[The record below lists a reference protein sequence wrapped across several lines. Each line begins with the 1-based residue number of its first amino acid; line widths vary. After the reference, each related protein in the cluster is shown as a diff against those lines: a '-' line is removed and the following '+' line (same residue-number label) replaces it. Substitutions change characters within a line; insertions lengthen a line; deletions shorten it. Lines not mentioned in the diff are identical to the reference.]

1 MKNILFTVSYACLLG
16 CGATSVWAQS
26 CVKVPTCSELG
37 YTTAAGGCPAAIK
50 SLKCPFDNNYVYC
63 PEDCREYK
71 LSSCDSNKGSC
82 VQCGKGDNWKYDSC
96 KQGWYLSGY
105 DCVENE
111 CAGYPLT
118 VDKCETA
125 KGTCTKSYCYAGTVA
140 KTYYTSCKE
149 GWTLNAATKL
159 CDEKSCSG
167 YGSSS
172 STINGCRSTSSCKQ
186 GYNTYYKCAQCYTG
200 YSLSN
205 GTCSKTCNYT
215 ATGLPSHCSKASS
228 CVLGSSAGEKTYYA
242 ATCTTCES
250 GYSLTSGGLCE
261 RKKYAVGDIYYYNN
275 TAIGVV
281 YFDNGSTTKIV
292 ALKDINANG
301 QASSATGLYWSTN
314 SSGNYSYDVDGLTN
328 ITDESTAIKDMDGK
342 SNTQKILS
350 YIKSKGYTA
359 QAATAT
365 SKYAPSVCANGSI
378 CGAGEWYLPALGEL
392 VTQYNNIS
400 TISSKLSSAGGEGIV
415 MSYYWSSTEYT
426 NGYAW
431 YVNFISGL
439 RSALYKYYGCYVR
452 PVLAF

>member
-16 CGATSVWAQS
+16 CGAAPVWAQS

-37 YTTAAGGCPAAIK
+37 YTTAVGGCPAEIK

-71 LSSCDSNKGSC
+71 LTSCDDSKGSC

-125 KGTCTKSYCYAGTVA
+125 KGTCTTAYCYAGTVA

-172 STINGCRSTSSCKQ
+172 STISGCRSTSSCKQ

-200 YSLSN
+200 YSLSS
-205 GTCSKTCNYT
+205 GACSKTCNYT
-215 ATGLPSHCSKASS
+215 ATGLPSHCSTASS

-281 YFDNGSTTKIV
+281 FYDDGNTTKIV
-292 ALKDINANG
+292 ALKDVNANG
-301 QASSATGLYWSTN
+301 QVSSATGLYWSEYN
-314 SSGNYSYDVDGLTN
+314 NYSYDVDGLTN
-328 ITDESTAIKDMDGK
+328 FTNANEAVKDMDGK

-365 SKYAPSVCANGSI
+365 SKYAPSVCGNGSV

-392 VTQYNNIS
+392 MTLYDNRS
-400 TISSKLSSAGGEGIV
+400 TINSKLSSAGGSAIST
-415 MSYYWSSTEYT
+415 SYYWSSTET
-426 NGYAW
+426 SNTRAWLVRFGNGGRW
-431 YVNFISGL
+431 GNRKCTTS
-439 RSALYKYYGCYVR
+439 YVR